1 MGFGFPYHSQPPKSQ
16 SHYSEG
22 QGNESKTSTKC
33 KVQEVL
39 TIRSSSGVI
48 YPSLSTSNFSKAACD
63 HWCHFSELC
72 SSNWWTCNVAATNSV
87 KSTSPSVLLSIWL
100 KQANKHHHYSSHI
113 MKVVHIMVEFM
124 KLWSLERKSYINTL
138 VETEVDVYCRKKGLP
153 PEESLEHVILSTS
166 KEDLSQGPALSHLIT

>member
-1 MGFGFPYHSQPPKSQ
+1 M
-16 SHYSEG
+16 
-22 QGNESKTSTKC
+22 
-33 KVQEVL
+33 
-39 TIRSSSGVI
+39 
-48 YPSLSTSNFSKAACD
+48 
-63 HWCHFSELC
+63 
-72 SSNWWTCNVAATNSV
+72 
-87 KSTSPSVLLSIWL
+87 LLSIWL